1 MRLVDVHLKSVQDVD
16 VNWIFGPK
24 MEVHRTFCALWERAF
39 DMMILNFGLE
49 FHFLD
54 YSVPQMSEKYLI
66 LSINF
71 VTLYTDNSKFFH
83 IRPLAPWV
91 PCGVQTLPTMGEP
104 SWTDEEPLPSS
115 PRWRQQQ
122 DDWPYR
128 DPPPRHWDR

>member
-54 YSVPQMSEKYLI
+54 YSVPQMSEKISY
-66 LSINF
+66 F
-71 VTLYTDNSKFFH
+71 KY
-83 IRPLAPWV
+83 
-91 PCGVQTLPTMGEP
+91 
-104 SWTDEEPLPSS
+104 
-115 PRWRQQQ
+115 
-122 DDWPYR
+122 
-128 DPPPRHWDR
+128 